1 MSSDVNLRNQEP
13 VPDEYPEPQQP
24 LPRPLQVRQ
33 DDRRAF
39 VFRTIVLLAICAV
52 AFAICWHVFGK
63 DAVASFLKGYWPVM
77 IAPFVGAFLGKWAV
91 KSLYRPTGRVVVCL
105 YPTTHTFRAV
115 FIPDMMF
122 RYFEQAGNNVLYH
135 TPGGTPVYV
144 AEDIDT
150 DRGYIV
156 YSWIHELDS
165 FSVMTREETY
175 NNWRNVL
182 EEVLRENLQ
191 IMDHPHV
198 IGLGYAR
205 QCLRDHLDMIA
216 ETLGL
221 TKRDY
226 RRDTSFGEP
235 EPEPEQQSEVME

>member
-1 MSSDVNLRNQEP
+1 MSSDQDQAGPLPDDAQPEREP
-13 VPDEYPEPQQP
+13 I
-24 LPRPLQVRQ
+24 LPRPLEVRQ
-33 DDRRAF
+33 RDTRGLIFRIIALAALCATAAAACYYAF
-39 VFRTIVLLAICAV
+39 GPELLKEYLAE
-52 AFAICWHVFGK
+52 
-63 DAVASFLKGYWPVM
+63 YWPVLA
-77 IAPFVGAFLGKWAV
+77 APFVGAFLGYWTV
-91 KSLYRPTGRVVVCL
+91 KNLYRPTGRVVVCL
-105 YPTTHTFRAV
+105 LPETHTFRAV

-135 TPGGTPVYV
+135 TPNGTPVYV

-150 DRGYIV
+150 ERGYIL

-165 FSVMTREETY
+165 FTVMTREETY
-175 NNWRNVL
+175 NNWRSVL

-191 IMDHPHV
+191 ILDHPHV

-205 QCLRDHLDMIA
+205 QCLRDQLDLIA

-226 RRDTSFGEP
+226 RRDMSVGEP
-235 EPEPEQQSEVME
+235 EPEGSDE

>member
-1 MSSDVNLRNQEP
+1 MYSDDTRERI
-13 VPDEYPEPQQP
+13 PDEYPEPRQP
-24 LPRPLQVRQ
+24 IPRPLQVRQ
-33 DDRRAF
+33 RDARMF
-39 VFRTIVLLAICAV
+39 VLRTMASIALCAT
-52 AFAICWHVFGK
+52 AFASCYYVFGPE
-63 DAVASFLKGYWPVM
+63 AIRGFLAEYWPVLT
-77 IAPFVGAFLGKWAV
+77 APFLGAFLGWWTV
-91 KSLYRPTGRVVVCL
+91 KSLYRPMGRVVVCL
-105 YPTTHTFRAV
+105 LPASHTFRAV

-135 TPGGTPVYV
+135 TPNGTPVYV

-150 DRGYIV
+150 EMGYIL

-175 NNWRNVL
+175 NNWRYVL

-226 RRDTSFGEP
+226 RRDASVGEP
-235 EPEPEQQSEVME
+235 EPEGSE

>member
-1 MSSDVNLRNQEP
+1 MSSDENMGQP
-13 VPDEYPEPQQP
+13 VPEDFPEPQQA
-24 LPRPLQVRQ
+24 LPRPLPVRQ
-33 DDRRAF
+33 NDRRLTI
-39 VFRTIVLLAICAV
+39 FRAIIIGAV
-52 AFAICWHVFGK
+52 CVIAVAICWFVFGP
-63 DAVASFLKGYWPVM
+63 DAIASFLIGYWPVLL
-77 IAPFVGAFLGKWAV
+77 APFLGGFLGSWAV
-91 KSLYRPTGRVVVCL
+91 KILYRPSGRVVVCL
-105 YPTTHTFRAV
+105 MPTTHMFRAV
-115 FIPDMMF
+115 FIPDPMF
-122 RYFEQAGNNVLYH
+122 KYFQQAGNNVMYH

-205 QCLRDHLDMIA
+205 QCLKDHLDMIA

-226 RRDTSFGEP
+226 RRDASFGEP
-235 EPEPEQQSEVME
+235 EPEHVPEQESEVRG